1 MKSIELNGDGT
12 VKHLVMRNGDIV
24 VADEYISALPC
35 DIMKRLMPKPWA
47 KLPFFHQI
55 RELEGIP
62 VINIHMWFDRKLKV
76 RGLSFPSS
84 VLSGLRNLPC

>member
-1 MKSIELNGDGT
+1 MTNWPVFSQVITSAPMKSFVLNDDGT
-12 VKHLVMRNGDIV
+12 VKHLEMRNGDV
-24 VADEYISALPC
+24 VTADEYISAMPC

-47 KLPFFHQI
+47 KMPFFHQI

-76 RGLSFPSS
+76 RH
-84 VLSGLRNLPC
+84 